1 MELRFTKMQG
11 AGNDYVYI
19 NGFEHTISLDQA
31 TELAKKLADRHFGI
45 GGDGLV
51 IIDPSEVA
59 DAKMRMYNADGSEG
73 NMCGNAIRC
82 VAKYVYDHGISK
94 KEHLLIES
102 KSGIKPI
109 QVFLENDRVKLATV
123 EMGAAIFD
131 TSAVPVL
138 TEDQQWINHSFQTT
152 HGTYPVT
159 AISMGNP
166 HLVTFMKDIQ
176 HLSLTE
182 IGPSFEHHPA
192 FPERI
197 NTEFVEVH
205 SPHEISMRVW
215 ERGSGETLACG
226 TGACAAVAAAV
237 VNGYCSSDRWITVHL
252 LGGDLEIFYSKD
264 QVYMKGP
271 AVEVFT
277 GQLKIS
283 L

>member
-1 MELRFTKMQG
+1 MELTFTKMQG

-19 NGFEHTISLDQA
+19 NGFDYTITPSQA
-31 TELAKKLADRHFGI
+31 EKLAVKLADRHFGI

-51 IIDPSEVA
+51 IIDPSDIA

-82 VAKYVYDHGISK
+82 VAKYVYDYAIAK
-94 KEHLLIES
+94 KEQLMIES
-102 KSGIKPI
+102 KSGVKPI
-109 QVFLENDRVKLATV
+109 TVSTENNQVHLATV
-123 EMGAAIFD
+123 EMGAANFNTPAI
-131 TSAVPVL
+131 PVL
-138 TEDQQWINHSFQTT
+138 TEETQWIDYSFETA
-152 HGTYPVT
+152 HGVYQVT
-159 AISMGNP
+159 ALSMGNP
-166 HLVTFMKDIQ
+166 HLVTFMKDI
-176 HLSLTE
+176 HTLRLSE
-182 IGPSFEHHPA
+182 IGPLFEHHSA

-205 SPHEISMRVW
+205 SNQEISMRVW

-237 VNGYCSSDRWITVHL
+237 VNGYCLSDSWVTVHL
-252 LGGDLEIFYSKD
+252 LGGDLEIYYSKE
-264 QVYMKGP
+264 QIYMKGP

-277 GQLKIS
+277 GQLNIS